1 VRGHLTSRATVGAL
15 AAALAVAMSGC
26 ALEHHGRLERL
37 GRGDCKRGDPLAG
50 VYLPF
55 RLHVKKA
62 CVTVSG
68 VVDCVRHEPDGD
80 VHIELRV
87 ARKSRRF
94 LQPANAFQ
102 RCPGRGKGQRGPHL
116 VVEIIPQQGQLP
128 FLDNSANQGGFV
140 TPRAPDRGDQVTV
153 TGPWVIDTNA
163 LHDFIYAGKN
173 VANWAEIH
181 PAWNITIRHRARR

>member
-1 VRGHLTSRATVGAL
+1 MKLAWSAFALT
-15 AAALAVAMSGC
+15 LAVALGGC
-26 ALEHHGRLERL
+26 ALGHHGRLERL
-37 GRGDCKRGDPLAG
+37 GPGDCKRGDPLAG

-55 RLHVKKA
+55 RLHIERA

-68 VVDCVRHEPDGD
+68 VVDCVRQEPDGD

-87 ARKSRRF
+87 AGRYRRF
-94 LQPANAFQ
+94 LRHANAFQ
-102 RCPGRGKGQRGPHL
+102 QCPGKGRGLRGPHL
-116 VVEIIPQQGQLP
+116 LVEVIPQEGHLP
-128 FLDNSANQGGFV
+128 FPDNSAELGGFV
-140 TPRAPDRGDQVTV
+140 TPRAPDSGDHVTV

-163 LHDFIYAGKN
+163 LHDLIYPGKS